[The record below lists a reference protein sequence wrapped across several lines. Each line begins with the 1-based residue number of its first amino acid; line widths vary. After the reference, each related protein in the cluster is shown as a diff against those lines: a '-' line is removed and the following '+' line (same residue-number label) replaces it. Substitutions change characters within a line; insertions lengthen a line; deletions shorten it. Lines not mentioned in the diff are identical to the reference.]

1 MANNANE
8 TDWDD
13 IHFGKEEVIDPAAK
27 PAVDDDDIESK
38 VLDSDDALEAS
49 KNNPP
54 DDDDAAKTPEE
65 LAAEA
70 TAAAAKAAGKDTPIV
85 PVSTQSGIEQYLSQ
99 FDIEAGMIQFDDGTS
114 KHFNDLDAAEQAKIL
129 SQLHSTQ
136 ATTVEDKYGLDENEV
151 GLLNYLRANNLSV
164 EQMVDTMV
172 QEKMA
177 SMMTLQELAT
187 EDYAKMEPDALYTKF
202 LKETSP
208 EATPEQLAADLAK
221 AKELSNYSKLTE
233 NLKNQY
239 IAKQE
244 ASVAEQEQ
252 AAIAEHQALVE
263 TQRQEIV
270 NAVIPMNEI
279 AGITLDA
286 NIKNNVL
293 DHILQTNEEGDSAF
307 MDEVFSEPQSLFK
320 AAFWYVY
327 GEALVAQR
335 DEYWKKEKSA
345 AYKRGKEDALGIT
358 IPEPEKKSFTSKPTP
373 PPTKK
378 NPTPDRQGINPNHN
392 TSADDEDWSTLHMQ

>member
-1 MANNANE
+1 MKNTNE

-13 IHFGKEEVIDPAAK
+13 IHFGKEEVIDPAAQ
-27 PAVDDDDIESK
+27 PIIDDEDIESK
-38 VLDSDDALEAS
+38 ALDSDESLEAS
-49 KNNPP
+49 KNITP
-54 DDDDAAKTPEE
+54 DNDEIIEKSAEE

-70 TAAAAKAAGKDTPIV
+70 TAAAAKAAGKDPIV
-85 PVSTQSGIEQYLSQ
+85 PVSTQSGIEQYLAQ
-99 FDIEAGMIQFDDGTS
+99 FDIEAGMIQFEDGTS
-114 KHFNDLDAAEQAKIL
+114 KHFSELDAAKQAQIL

-136 ATTVEDKYGLDENEV
+136 ATTVEDKYGLDETEV
-151 GLLNYLRANNLSV
+151 GLLNYLRTNNLSV
-164 EQMVDTMV
+164 DQMVDNMV
-172 QEKMA
+172 QEKMT

-187 EDYAKMEPDALYTKF
+187 EDYKTMEPDALYTKF

-208 EATPEQLAADLAK
+208 EATPEQLATDLAK

-233 NLKNQY
+233 NLKTQY

-252 AAIAEHQALVE
+252 TAIAEHNTLVE

-270 NAVIPMNEI
+270 NAVLPMTEI
-279 AGITLDA
+279 AGITLDT
-286 NIKNNVL
+286 NIKNTVL

-358 IPEPEKKSFTSKPTP
+358 IPEPERKSFTGKKPTP
-373 PPTKK
+373 PVQR
-378 NPTPDRQGINPNHN
+378 NPTPTRQDQNRNHN
-392 TSADDEDWSTLHMQ
+392 TSEDDQDWSTLHTQ